1 MASSMSVLSNV
12 IQNGVL
18 KIADEDT
25 TNVAH
30 TQSPTKKV
38 TAKALGTTPTPTSTG
53 APGAHPKSQLPLG
66 AAMTKDQVAQMDA
79 NDAMRG
85 AAYQQGLSAGQ
96 PASSGIPTWVW
107 VAGAAAVL
115 YYMSSQ

>member
-12 IQNGVL
+12 VQNGVL

-38 TAKALGTTPTPTSTG
+38 TAKALGTAPTPTSTG
-53 APGAHPKSQLPLG
+53 APGAPPTPGFGSQVQEAVKDARFVEQGYEKGL
-66 AAMTKDQVAQMDA
+66 AAGKKEAE
-79 NDAMRG
+79 
-85 AAYQQGLSAGQ
+85 
-96 PASSGIPTWVW
+96 SGIPTWVW